1 MLVRLRLL
9 PKAVICDIDEDNDDD
24 EDGNDDDDD
33 GNDDDGAGDAVGRRM
48 RNGDADGAEPKNVL
62 VPATP
67 SLMMGEG
74 RAIAAW
80 G

>member
-9 PKAVICDIDEDNDDD
+9 PKAVTCDIDEDNDADD
-24 EDGNDDDDD
+24 DSNDDDDDDD
-33 GNDDDGAGDAVGRRM
+33 GNDDDGAVGRRM

-67 SLMMGEG
+67 SLMMGEW
-74 RAIAAW
+74 RARAAW